1 MMKSIL
7 LLFVFLIPTTIL
19 SAQKKPAYRLYNS
32 KGKKIKYNK
41 MIKKVS
47 DADVLFF
54 GEQHNNPIA
63 HWLQFEVTKELFTL
77 RGQNL
82 ILAAEMI
89 ETDNQAQLDKYLK
102 GEMTE
107 EDFETEARLWN
118 NYKTDYK
125 PLVLF
130 AKDNNLT
137 FVASNIPRRYAS
149 MVYKKGIESLDTLD
163 ETTKAYIAPL
173 PIEIDL
179 ELPGYQNM
187 LKMMGG
193 HGPANENFP
202 KAQAVKDATMGY
214 SITKYWSSGK
224 YLIHYNGAYH
234 SDNYEGTVWYVKKY
248 NPTIKYKTITTV
260 SQKDISKL
268 EKENIGKAD
277 FIICVPENM
286 TKTY

>member
-1 MMKSIL
+1 MKSIII
-7 LLFVFLIPTTIL
+7 LFAFLIPTSIL
-19 SAQKKPAYRLYNS
+19 IAQNKPAYVLYNS
-32 KGKKIKYNK
+32 KGKKVKYAK

-47 DADVLFF
+47 ESDLLFF

-63 HWLQFEVTKELFTL
+63 HWLQIEATKDMFTL
-77 RGQNL
+77 KGQNL
-82 ILAAEMI
+82 ILGAEMI
-89 ETDNQAQLDKYLK
+89 ETDNQELLNQFLSGDK
-102 GEMTE
+102 TE
-107 EDFETEARLWN
+107 EEFEAEARLWP

-130 AKDNNLT
+130 AKDNNLL

-149 MVYKKGIESLDTLD
+149 MVYKKGIESLDTLHSD
-163 ETTKAYIAPL
+163 TLAFIAPL

-179 ELPGYQNM
+179 ELPGYKR
-187 LKMMGG
+187 LLTMMEG
-193 HGPANENFP
+193 HGSDNKNFP

-214 SITKYWSSGK
+214 SITKNWSPGK
-224 YLIHYNGAYH
+224 YFIHYNGAYH

-248 NPTIKYKTITTV
+248 NPSIKYSTITTV

-268 EKENIGKAD
+268 ENKNKGKAD

-286 TKTY
+286 TTTY

>member
-1 MMKSIL
+1 MKSIL
-7 LLFVFLIPTTIL
+7 LLFVFLIPSTIL
-19 SAQKKPAYRLYNS
+19 IAQKKPAYVLYNS
-32 KGKKIKYNK
+32 KGKKMKYAK
-41 MIKKVS
+41 MIKKIS
-47 DADVLFF
+47 NSDVLFF

-63 HWLQFEVTKELFTL
+63 HWLQLEVTKEIFAL

-89 ETDNQAQLDKYLK
+89 ETDNQSLLDQYLAGVK
-102 GEMTE
+102 SE
-107 EDFETEARLWN
+107 EDFEAEARLWN

-130 AKDNNLT
+130 AKENKLT

-163 ETTKAYIAPL
+163 EATKAFIAPL

-193 HGPANENFP
+193 HGATNENFP

-214 SITKYWSSGK
+214 SITKYWSAGK

-234 SDNYEGTVWYVKKY
+234 SDNYEGTVWYVNKY
-248 NPTIKYKTITTV
+248 NPNIKHSTITTV